1 VHLSIPINTTD
12 SREGYMGDIVTS
24 VRLDEDKWKKAK
36 IRAIEDGITLGEF
49 LDEAL
54 DIRLS
59 PQAAELLKKYGKK
72 P

>member
-1 VHLSIPINTTD
+1 
-12 SREGYMGDIVTS
+12 MGDIVTS